1 MKIFKKIFIG
11 CILLASTSGFS
22 QSFFKNI
29 TDRLYFGV
37 KAGANYSN
45 FSNADFD
52 TEGLQGFHAG
62 GIVGYKINDNLSIQE
77 EFLYSTQGAKLKG
90 GLLDGKD
97 IKLSY
102 VAVPILLKYKTN
114 FGLYFEA
121 GPQIGILVD
130 DNFKSLGISSDT
142 KYAEKI
148 DGGASGGIGYQFK
161 NGLGIGARYY
171 MSFTNVTKVK
181 TAGVDNDF
189 KNNTGQV
196 SLFYIF

>member
-1 MKIFKKIFIG
+1 MKIVKKLFIG

-29 TDRLYFGV
+29 ADRLYFGV

-45 FSNADFD
+45 FTNANFD
-52 TEGLQGFHAG
+52 TEGLTGFHAG
-62 GIVGYKINDNLSIQE
+62 ALVGYKFNDNFAVQE

-90 GLLDGKD
+90 GLTDGQD

-102 VAVPILLKYKTN
+102 VTVPILLKYKTN
-114 FGLYFEA
+114 FGLYLEA

-130 DNFKSLGISSDT
+130 ENFTSLGISSDT
-142 KYAEKI
+142 KFAEKI
-148 DGGASGGIGYQFK
+148 DGGVAAGIGYQFQ

-171 MSFTNVTKVK
+171 LSLTDVSKVK
-181 TAGVDNDF
+181 TAGINNDF
-189 KNNTGQV
+189 QNNTAQV
-196 SLFYIF
+196 SLSYIF

>member
-1 MKIFKKIFIG
+1 MNIIKKLFIG
-11 CILLASTSGFS
+11 CILLATTSGFS

-37 KAGANYSN
+37 KAGANYSD

-52 TEGLQGFHAG
+52 TEGLTGFHAG
-62 GIVGYKINDNLSIQE
+62 GIVGYKFNDKFSIQE
-77 EFLYSTQGAKLKG
+77 EFLYSTQGAKIKG
-90 GLLDGKD
+90 GLMDGKD

-102 VAVPILLKYKTN
+102 VTVPILLKYKTN

-121 GPQIGILVD
+121 GPQVGILVD
-130 DNFKSLGISSDT
+130 ENFSALGINSGT

-148 DGGASGGIGYQFK
+148 DGGVSAGIGYQFK

-171 MSFTNVTKVK
+171 RSLTDVTKVK
-181 TAGVDNDF
+181 TAGINTDF
-189 KNNTGQV
+189 QNNTGQV